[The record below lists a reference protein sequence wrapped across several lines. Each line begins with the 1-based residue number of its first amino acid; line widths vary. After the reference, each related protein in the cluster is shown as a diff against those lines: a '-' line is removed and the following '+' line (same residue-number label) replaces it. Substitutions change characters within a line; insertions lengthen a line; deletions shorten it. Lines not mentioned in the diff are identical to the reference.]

1 MDSPDTSSLLERL
14 SALVVKRGVTLGNL
28 GDADRTL
35 VLALLTAAGTTFLG
49 TLMALMAGT
58 EMAEHNSPGQ
68 ATLQVLRGRVRVS
81 TAEDSW
87 EGGPGDLL
95 VIPPERHGLVD
106 NVKRIESRITH
117 FKGSR
122 HVLQADSGCRTGKL
136 NSMSKALC
144 HSTNGASC
152 VA

>member
-1 MDSPDTSSLLERL
+1 MESISLSKLADEQLEVAR
-14 SALVVKRGVTLGNL
+14 SAPAGRSAHTVHGGH
-28 GDADRTL
+28 DH
-35 VLALLTAAGTTFLG
+35 LLRQ

-95 VIPPERHGLVD
+95 VIPPERHGLHAEDDSV
-106 NVKRIESRITH
+106 
-117 FKGSR
+117 
-122 HVLQADSGCRTGKL
+122 VLLTVLADSRE
-136 NSMSKALC
+136 AQ
-144 HSTNGASC
+144 
-152 VA
+152 